1 MSEPPGCSNGPL
13 SPRAARILENGGA
26 HFDQRHHYHIPSEL
40 QQGIHSCYTVP
51 TVAVCSAQRMQLILG
66 RCQLFPGAGRFFLSQ
81 LPAELHLQPF
91 IFARAHRRVP
101 YFVYL
106 FVGATGQSLCKSAL
120 HVHLRKQSDAPR
132 NTVSGAAN
140 SIVLCFFLSA

>member
-1 MSEPPGCSNGPL
+1 MLEPLRCSNGPL
-13 SPRAARILENGGA
+13 SFRADRILEDGGA
-26 HFDQRHHYHIPSEL
+26 HFDQRHHYHIPAES
-40 QQGIHSCYTVP
+40 QQGIHSCYTGP

-66 RCQLFPGAGRFFLSQ
+66 RCQLFPGAGRFFFGE

-101 YFVYL
+101 YFVCL

-132 NTVSGAAN
+132 NTVYGATN